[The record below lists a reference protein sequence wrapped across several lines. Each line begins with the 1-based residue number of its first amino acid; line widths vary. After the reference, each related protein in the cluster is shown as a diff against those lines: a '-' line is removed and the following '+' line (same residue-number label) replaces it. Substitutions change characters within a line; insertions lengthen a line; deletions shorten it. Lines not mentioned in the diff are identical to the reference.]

1 MPHDVDLIIL
11 LAVGFGLALIFGYLA
26 VRLRLPPLIGYLIA
40 GIIIS
45 PNTPGIVADIHLAN
59 QLAELGVMFLMFG
72 VGMHFSLNDLLQVR
86 RIALPGAI
94 LQIAVAT
101 LLGIGVSMIWGWSF
115 GSALVFGLSLSCAST
130 VVLLKALGDRGL
142 LNSVNGK
149 IAVGWLL
156 VEDLVMVL
164 VLVLLPATAA
174 LLGGEAL
181 AGGADDN
188 IWLTLGIT
196 LLKVVGFIAF
206 MLIIGKRLV
215 PMIMQFVARLGSR
228 ELFTL
233 TVVAAAVSIAFG
245 AYKIFGV
252 SMALGAFFAGMVVK
266 ESDFSHRAEEETLPL
281 REIFAIL
288 FFVAVGMLFD
298 PRILVEQPVHV
309 LAVVAIIM
317 VGKTIAAMAL
327 VLFFRYPINT
337 ALTVGASL
345 AQIGEFSFIL
355 ATLGVSLKLLSLEG
369 QNLILAG
376 ALISITLNS
385 FVFSAIEPVQ
395 RWIRER
401 SHLARLLERSG
412 DPLAMLPDEVSQDY
426 LRDQVVI
433 VGHGE
438 VGRRITKQLMAED
451 IKVVIAEENREIV
464 ENLREKGIAA
474 VSGMATDPG
483 VLIQAHIQHAR
494 LLVLSPMDI
503 LDIHKIVDIAK
514 TLNPE
519 IQVLVCAESKEEAEV
534 IRRDQIGE
542 VYFAKEEMAKNMS
555 NHILNQIQIAHHQAP
570 TKEQT
575 LDTKK
580 RTVQCVF
587 SYST

>member
-11 LAVGFGLALIFGYLA
+11 LAVGFGLALVFGYLA
-26 VRLRLPPLIGYLIA
+26 ARARLPPLIGYLIA

-45 PNTPGIVADIHLAN
+45 PNTPGVVGDIQLAN

-72 VGMHFSLNDLLQVR
+72 VGMHFSLSDLMQVR

-101 LLGIGVSMIWGWSF
+101 LLGIGVSMMWGWSF

-164 VLVLLPATAA
+164 ALVLLPATAV
-174 LLGGEAL
+174 LLGGTPIPGSDPDA
-181 AGGADDN
+181 N
-188 IWLTLGIT
+188 IWMTLALT
-196 LLKVVGFIAF
+196 LLKVAGFIAF

-215 PMIMQFVARLGSR
+215 PFIMQIVARLGSR

-245 AYKIFGV
+245 AYKVFGV

-281 REIFAIL
+281 REIFSIL
-288 FFVAVGMLFD
+288 FFVSVGMLFD
-298 PRILVEQPVHV
+298 PRILFDQPMHV
-309 LAVVAIIM
+309 LAVVGIIM
-317 VGKTIAAMAL
+317 IGKTIAAMAL

-355 ATLGVSLKLLSLEG
+355 ATLGVSLQLLSLEG

-385 FVFSAIEPVQ
+385 FIFSAIEPVQ
-395 RWIRER
+395 NWIRER
-401 SHLARLLERSG
+401 SRLARLLERSG
-412 DPLAMLPDEVSQDY
+412 DPLAMLPDDVSQDY

-438 VGRRITKQLMAED
+438 VGRRITRTLMAQD
-451 IKVVIAEENREIV
+451 IKVVIAEENRDIV
-464 ENLREKGIAA
+464 ESLRAKGIAA
-474 VSGMATDPG
+474 VSGHAREPS

-514 TLNPE
+514 TLNPQ

-534 IRRDQIGE
+534 IRRDGIGE
-542 VYFAKEEMAKNMS
+542 VYFAKEEMAKNMT
-555 NHILNQIQIAHHQAP
+555 NHILNQIQIAHHQEP
-570 TKEQT
+570 TH
-575 LDTKK
+575 
-580 RTVQCVF
+580 
-587 SYST
+587 

>member
-1 MPHDVDLIIL
+1 MPHDVELIIL

-26 VRLRLPPLIGYLIA
+26 ARLRLPPLIGYLIA
-40 GIIIS
+40 GILIS
-45 PNTPGIVADIHLAN
+45 PNTPGVVGDIHLAN

-72 VGMHFSLNDLLQVR
+72 VGMHFSLGDLMQVR

-101 LLGIGVSMIWGWSF
+101 LLGMGVSMMWGWSF

-164 VLVLLPATAA
+164 VLVLLPATAV
-174 LLGGEAL
+174 LLGGTPLSDSTGNE
-181 AGGADDN
+181 N

-196 LLKVVGFIAF
+196 LLKVSGFIAF

-215 PMIMQFVARLGSR
+215 PKIMQIVARLGSR

-233 TVVAAAVSIAFG
+233 TVVAAAISIAFG
-245 AYKIFGV
+245 AYKVFGV

-281 REIFAIL
+281 REIFSIL

-298 PRILVEQPVHV
+298 PRILIEQPLHV
-309 LAVVAIIM
+309 LIVVAIIM
-317 VGKTIAAMAL
+317 IGKTLAAMAL
-327 VLFFRYPINT
+327 VLFFRYPLNT

-355 ATLGVSLKLLSLEG
+355 ATLGVSLNLLSLEG

-376 ALISITLNS
+376 ALISITLNT
-385 FVFSAIEPVQ
+385 FIFSAVEPIQ
-395 RWIRER
+395 QWIRDR
-401 SHLARLLERSG
+401 SYLARLLERNG

-426 LRDQVVI
+426 LRDQVVL

-438 VGRRITKQLMAED
+438 VGRRITNTLMAD
-451 IKVVIAEENREIV
+451 GIKVVIAEENREIV

-474 VSGMATDPG
+474 VSGKATEPS

-494 LLVLSPMDI
+494 LLVLSPMDV
-503 LDIHKIVDIAK
+503 LNIHKIVDIAK

-519 IQVLVCAESKEEAEV
+519 IQVLVCAESKEEAEI
-534 IRRDQIGE
+534 IRNEGFGE
-542 VYFAKEEMAKNMS
+542 VYYAKEEMAKNMS
-555 NHILNQIQIAHHQAP
+555 NHILNQIQIAHHQTP
-570 TKEQT
+570 TH
-575 LDTKK
+575 
-580 RTVQCVF
+580 
-587 SYST
+587 

>member
-1 MPHDVDLIIL
+1 MPHDVDLIVL
-11 LAVGFGLALIFGYLA
+11 LAVGFGVALFFGYLA
-26 VRLRLPPLIGYLIA
+26 ARLRLPPLIGYLIA

-45 PNTPGIVADIHLAN
+45 PNTPGIEADMHLAN

-72 VGMHFSLNDLLQVR
+72 VGMHFSLNDLLLVR
-86 RIALPGAI
+86 RIAVPGAI

-101 LLGIGVSMIWGWSF
+101 LLGVGVSMLWGWSF

-142 LNSVNGK
+142 LDSVNGK

-164 VLVLLPATAA
+164 VLVLLPATAV
-174 LLGGEAL
+174 LLGGKAPE
-181 AGGADDN
+181 GADGN
-188 IWLTLGIT
+188 IWLTLGLT

-206 MLIIGKRLV
+206 MLIVGKRVV
-215 PMIMQFVARLGSR
+215 PIIMQFVARLGSR

-233 TVVAAAVSIAFG
+233 TVVAAAVSIAYG
-245 AYKIFGV
+245 SYAIFGV

-281 REIFAIL
+281 REIFSIL
-288 FFVAVGMLFD
+288 FFVSVGMLFD
-298 PRILVEQPVHV
+298 PHILVERPLHI
-309 LAVVAIIM
+309 LAVIAIIM
-317 VGKTIAAMAL
+317 VGKTLAAMAL
-327 VLFFRYPINT
+327 VLFFRYPLNT

-355 ATLGVSLKLLSLEG
+355 ATLGVSLGLLSLEA

-376 ALISITLNS
+376 ALFSITLNS
-385 FVFSAIEPVQ
+385 FIFSAIEPVQ

-412 DPLAMLPDEVSQDY
+412 DPLAMLPDEVDQAY

-433 VGHGE
+433 VGYGG
-438 VGRRITKQLMAED
+438 VGRRITENLINEN

-464 ENLREKGIAA
+464 EKLRNSNIAA
-474 VSGMATDPG
+474 VSGVATEPS
-483 VLIQAHIQHAR
+483 VLIQAHIMHAR
-494 LLVLSPMDI
+494 LLVISPMDI
-503 LDIHKIVDIAK
+503 LDIHRIVAIAK
-514 TLNPE
+514 QLNPQ
-519 IQVLVCAESKEEAEV
+519 IQVLICAESKEEAAI
-534 IRRDQIGE
+534 IRDENIGE
-542 VYFAKEEMAKNMS
+542 VFYAKEEMAKNMS
-555 NHILNQIQIAHHQAP
+555 HHIVNQIELAHQ
-570 TKEQT
+570 
-575 LDTKK
+575 
-580 RTVQCVF
+580 
-587 SYST
+587 STIH

>member
-11 LAVGFGLALIFGYLA
+11 LAVGFGMALIFGYIA
-26 VRLRLPPLIGYLIA
+26 ARLRLPPLIGYLIA

-45 PNTPGIVADIHLAN
+45 PNTPGIVGDIHLAN

-101 LLGIGVSMIWGWSF
+101 LLGIGVSMYWGWSF
-115 GSALVFGLSLSCAST
+115 GSALIFGLSLSCAST

-142 LNSVNGK
+142 LDSVNGK

-164 VLVLLPATAA
+164 ALVLLPATAVLMGGHA
-174 LLGGEAL
+174 LPGT
-181 AGGADDN
+181 DTSQS
-188 IWLTLGIT
+188 IWLTIGIT
-196 LLKVVGFIAF
+196 LLKVTGFIAF

-233 TVVAAAVSIAFG
+233 TVVAAAVSIAYG
-245 AYKIFGV
+245 SYAVFGV

-281 REIFAIL
+281 REIFSIL
-288 FFVAVGMLFD
+288 FFVSVGMLFD
-298 PRILVEQPVHV
+298 PSILIEEPLRIL
-309 LAVVAIIM
+309 AVIAIIM
-317 VGKTIAAMAL
+317 VGKTLAAIAL

-355 ATLGVSLKLLSLEG
+355 ATLGLSLG
-369 QNLILAG
+369 LLTPDAQNLILAG
-376 ALISITLNS
+376 ALFSITLNS

-401 SHLARLLERSG
+401 SHLARLLERSA
-412 DPLAMLPDEVSQDY
+412 DPLAMLPDEVDQAY

-433 VGHGE
+433 IGYGGVGSLISE
-438 VGRRITKQLMAED
+438 NLIQQN

-464 ENLREKGIAA
+464 EKLRSQGIAA
-474 VSGMATDPG
+474 VSGEATEPN

-494 LLVLSPMDI
+494 LLVISPMDI
-503 LDIHKIVDIAK
+503 LDIHRIVDISK
-514 TLNPE
+514 QLNPE
-519 IQVLVCAESKEEAEV
+519 IQVLICAESKEEAAV
-534 IRRDQIGE
+534 IRQENLGE
-542 VYFAKEEMAKNMS
+542 VFYAKEEMAKNMS
-555 NHILNQIQIAHHQAP
+555 HHILNQIELAHQYPAH
-570 TKEQT
+570 
-575 LDTKK
+575 
-580 RTVQCVF
+580 
-587 SYST
+587 

>member
-1 MPHDVDLIIL
+1 MPHDVELIIL
-11 LAVGFGLALIFGYLA
+11 LAVGFGFALIFGYIA
-26 VRLRLPPLIGYLIA
+26 ARLRLPPLIGYLIA

-45 PNTPGIVADIHLAN
+45 PNTPGVVGDIHLAN

-72 VGMHFSLNDLLQVR
+72 VGMHFSLSDLMQVR
-86 RIALPGAI
+86 RIALPGAV

-101 LLGIGVSMIWGWSF
+101 LLGMGVSMLWGWSM

-164 VLVLLPATAA
+164 VLVLLPATAV
-174 LLGGEAL
+174 LLGGQPLTESS
-181 AGGADDN
+181 ADEN

-196 LLKVVGFIAF
+196 LLKVSGFIAF

-215 PMIMQFVARLGSR
+215 PMIMQVVARLGSR

-281 REIFAIL
+281 REIFSIL
-288 FFVAVGMLFD
+288 FFVSVGMLFD
-298 PRILVEQPVHV
+298 PRILIEQPLHV
-309 LAVVAIIM
+309 LIVVAIIM
-317 VGKTIAAMAL
+317 IGKTIAAMAL

-355 ATLGVSLKLLSLEG
+355 ATLGVSLNLLSMEG

-385 FVFSAIEPVQ
+385 FVFSAIEPTQ
-395 RWIRER
+395 KLIRER
-401 SHLARLLERSG
+401 SNLARLLERSG

-426 LRDQVVI
+426 LRDQVVLI
-433 VGHGE
+433 GHGE
-438 VGRRITKQLMAED
+438 VGRRITRELMNEN

-474 VSGMATDPG
+474 VSGVATEPG

-494 LLVLSPMDI
+494 LLVISPMDI

-514 TLNPE
+514 TLNPS

-534 IRRDQIGE
+534 IRREEIGE
-542 VYFAKEEMAKNMS
+542 VYYAKEEMAKNMS
-555 NHILNQIQIAHHQAP
+555 NYILNQIQIAHHQSP
-570 TKEQT
+570 TH
-575 LDTKK
+575 
-580 RTVQCVF
+580 
-587 SYST
+587 

>member
-1 MPHDVDLIIL
+1 MPHDVELIIL
-11 LAVGFGLALIFGYLA
+11 LAVGFSLALVFGYIA
-26 VRLRLPPLIGYLIA
+26 ARLRLPPLMGYLIA
-40 GIIIS
+40 GVIIS

-72 VGMHFSLNDLLQVR
+72 VGMHFSLNDLMQVR
-86 RIALPGAI
+86 RIALPGAV

-101 LLGIGVSMIWGWSF
+101 LLGVGVSMMWGWSF
-115 GSALVFGLSLSCAST
+115 GSALIFGLSLSCAST
-130 VVLLKALGDRGL
+130 VVLLKALGDRSL
-142 LNSVNGK
+142 LDSVNGK

-164 VLVLLPATAA
+164 ALVLLPATAV
-174 LLGGEAL
+174 LLGGQAIDNASDE
-181 AGGADDN
+181 N
-188 IWLTLGIT
+188 IWLTLGLT
-196 LLKVVGFIAF
+196 LLKVSGFIAF
-206 MLIIGKRLV
+206 MLIVGKRLV
-215 PMIMQFVARLGSR
+215 PFIMQIVARLGSR

-281 REIFAIL
+281 REIFSIL

-298 PRILVEQPVHV
+298 PRILIEEPLHV
-309 LAVVAIIM
+309 LAVVGIIM

-327 VLFFRYPINT
+327 VLFFRYPLNT

-355 ATLGVSLKLLSLEG
+355 ATLGVSLQLLSLEG

-395 RWIRER
+395 NWIRER
-401 SHLARLLERSG
+401 SYLARLLERSN

-438 VGRRITKQLMAED
+438 VGRRITQNLMAEN

-464 ENLREKGIAA
+464 EDLREKGIAA
-474 VSGMATDPG
+474 VSGIATEAG

-519 IQVLVCAESKEEAEV
+519 IQVLVCAESKAEAEV
-534 IRRDQIGE
+534 IRKDNIGE

-555 NHILNQIQIAHHQAP
+555 NYILNQIEIAHHQPP
-570 TKEQT
+570 TH
-575 LDTKK
+575 
-580 RTVQCVF
+580 
-587 SYST
+587 

>member
-1 MPHDVDLIIL
+1 MPHDVELIIL
-11 LAVGFGLALIFGYLA
+11 LAVGFSLALVFGYIA
-26 VRLRLPPLIGYLIA
+26 ARLHLPPLMGYLIA
-40 GIIIS
+40 GVIIS

-72 VGMHFSLNDLLQVR
+72 VGMHFSLNDLMQVR
-86 RIALPGAI
+86 RIALPGAV

-101 LLGIGVSMIWGWSF
+101 LLGVGVSMMWGWSF
-115 GSALVFGLSLSCAST
+115 GSALIFGLSLSCAST

-142 LNSVNGK
+142 LDSVNGK

-164 VLVLLPATAA
+164 ALVLLPATAV
-174 LLGGEAL
+174 LLGGQAL
-181 AGGADDN
+181 ESTNNEN
-188 IWLTLGIT
+188 IWLTLGLT
-196 LLKVVGFIAF
+196 LLKVSGFIAF
-206 MLIIGKRLV
+206 MLIVGKRLV
-215 PMIMQFVARLGSR
+215 PFIMQIVARLGSR

-281 REIFAIL
+281 REIFSIL

-298 PRILVEQPVHV
+298 PRILIEEPLHV
-309 LAVVAIIM
+309 LAVVGIIM

-327 VLFFRYPINT
+327 VLFFRYPLNT

-355 ATLGVSLKLLSLEG
+355 ATLGVSLQLLSLDG

-395 RWIRER
+395 NWIRER
-401 SHLARLLERSG
+401 SYLARLLERSS

-438 VGRRITKQLMAED
+438 VGRRITQNLMAEN

-464 ENLREKGIAA
+464 EDLREKGIAA
-474 VSGMATDPG
+474 VSGIATEAG

-519 IQVLVCAESKEEAEV
+519 IQVLVCAESKAEAEA
-534 IRRDQIGE
+534 IRKDNIGE

-555 NHILNQIQIAHHQAP
+555 NYILNQIEIAHHQPP
-570 TKEQT
+570 TH
-575 LDTKK
+575 
-580 RTVQCVF
+580 
-587 SYST
+587 

>member
-164 VLVLLPATAA
+164 VLVLLPATAV

-181 AGGADDN
+181 TGSANDN

-196 LLKVVGFIAF
+196 LLKVIGFIAF

-570 TKEQT
+570 TH
-575 LDTKK
+575 
-580 RTVQCVF
+580 
-587 SYST
+587 

>member
-11 LAVGFGLALIFGYLA
+11 LAVGFGVALIFGYIA
-26 VRLRLPPLIGYLIA
+26 ARLRLPPLIGYLIA

-45 PNTPGIVADIHLAN
+45 PNTPGIEADIHLAN

-72 VGMHFSLNDLLQVR
+72 VGMHFSLKDLLLVR

-101 LLGIGVSMIWGWSF
+101 LLGIGVSMLWGWSF

-142 LNSVNGK
+142 LDSVNGK

-164 VLVLLPATAA
+164 VLVLLPATAV
-174 LLGGEAL
+174 LLGGKAP
-181 AGGADDN
+181 ADADGN

-196 LLKVVGFIAF
+196 LLKVIGFIAF
-206 MLIIGKRLV
+206 MLIVGKRVV
-215 PMIMQFVARLGSR
+215 PIIMQFVARLGSR

-233 TVVAAAVSIAFG
+233 TVVAAAVSIAYG
-245 AYKIFGV
+245 SYAIFGV

-281 REIFAIL
+281 REIFSIL
-288 FFVAVGMLFD
+288 FFVSVGMLFD
-298 PRILVEQPVHV
+298 PHILVESPLHI
-309 LAVVAIIM
+309 LAVIAIIM
-317 VGKTIAAMAL
+317 VGKTLAAMAL

-355 ATLGVSLKLLSLEG
+355 ATLGVSLGLLSLEA

-376 ALISITLNS
+376 ALFSITLNS
-385 FVFSAIEPVQ
+385 FIFSAIEPVQ

-412 DPLAMLPDEVSQDY
+412 DPLAMLPDEVDQAY

-433 VGHGE
+433 VGYGG
-438 VGRRITKQLMAED
+438 VGRRITENLINEN

-464 ENLREKGIAA
+464 EKLRNANIAA
-474 VSGMATDPG
+474 VSGVATEPS
-483 VLIQAHIQHAR
+483 VLIQAHIMHAR
-494 LLVLSPMDI
+494 LLVISPMDI
-503 LDIHKIVDIAK
+503 LDIHRIVTIAK
-514 TLNPE
+514 QLNPQ
-519 IQVLVCAESKEEAEV
+519 IQVLICAESKEEAAV
-534 IRRDQIGE
+534 IRDENIGE
-542 VYFAKEEMAKNMS
+542 VFYAKEEMAKNMS
-555 NHILNQIQIAHHQAP
+555 HHILNQIELAHQ
-570 TKEQT
+570 
-575 LDTKK
+575 
-580 RTVQCVF
+580 
-587 SYST
+587 STIH

>member
-1 MPHDVDLIIL
+1 M
-11 LAVGFGLALIFGYLA
+11 
-26 VRLRLPPLIGYLIA
+26 
-40 GIIIS
+40 IS
-45 PNTPGIVADIHLAN
+45 PNTPGIVGDMHLAN

-72 VGMHFSLNDLLQVR
+72 VGMHFSLTDLIQVR
-86 RIALPGAI
+86 RIALPGAV

-101 LLGIGVSMIWGWSF
+101 LLGIGVSMIWGWNF

-130 VVLLKALGDRGL
+130 VVLLKALGDQGL
-142 LNSVNGK
+142 INSVNGK

-164 VLVLLPATAA
+164 VLVLLPATAV
-174 LLGGEAL
+174 LLGGTAISGSDPN
-181 AGGADDN
+181 AN
-188 IWLTLGIT
+188 IWLTLAIT
-196 LLKVVGFIAF
+196 LLKVAGFIAF
-206 MLIIGKRLV
+206 MLIVGKRLV
-215 PMIMQFVARLGSR
+215 PWIMQIVARLGSR

-245 AYKIFGV
+245 AYKVFGV

-281 REIFAIL
+281 REIFSIL
-288 FFVAVGMLFD
+288 FFVSVGMLFD
-298 PRILVEQPVHV
+298 PIILIQQPWHV

-355 ATLGVSLKLLSLEG
+355 ATLGVSLHLLSLEG

-395 RWIRER
+395 NWIRER

-412 DPLAMLPDEVSQDY
+412 DPLSMLPDEVSQEY

-433 VGHGE
+433 VGHGD
-438 VGRRITKQLMAED
+438 VGRRITKALMQQE

-464 ENLREKGIAA
+464 ESLRAKGIAA
-474 VSGMATDPG
+474 VSGHATEAG

-514 TLNPE
+514 TLNPQ

-534 IRRDQIGE
+534 IRRENIGQ
-542 VYFAKEEMAKNMS
+542 VYFAKEEMAINMT

-570 TKEQT
+570 TH
-575 LDTKK
+575 
-580 RTVQCVF
+580 
-587 SYST
+587 

>member
-11 LAVGFGLALIFGYLA
+11 LAVGFGVALIFGYIA
-26 VRLRLPPLIGYLIA
+26 ARLRLPPLIGYLIA

-45 PNTPGIVADIHLAN
+45 PNTPGIEADIHLAN

-72 VGMHFSLNDLLQVR
+72 VGMHFSLKDLLLVR

-101 LLGIGVSMIWGWSF
+101 LLGIGVSMLWEWSF

-142 LNSVNGK
+142 LDSVNGK

-164 VLVLLPATAA
+164 VLVLLPATAV
-174 LLGGEAL
+174 LLGGKAP
-181 AGGADDN
+181 AGADGN

-196 LLKVVGFIAF
+196 LLKVIGFIAF
-206 MLIIGKRLV
+206 MLIVGKRVV
-215 PMIMQFVARLGSR
+215 PIIMQFVARLGSR

-233 TVVAAAVSIAFG
+233 TVVAAAVSIAYG
-245 AYKIFGV
+245 SYAIFGV

-281 REIFAIL
+281 REIFSIL
-288 FFVAVGMLFD
+288 FFVSVGMLFD
-298 PRILVEQPVHV
+298 PHILVESPLHI
-309 LAVVAIIM
+309 LAVIAIIM
-317 VGKTIAAMAL
+317 VGKTLAAMAL

-355 ATLGVSLKLLSLEG
+355 ATLGVSLGLLSLEA

-376 ALISITLNS
+376 ALFSITLNS
-385 FVFSAIEPVQ
+385 FIFSAIEPVQ

-412 DPLAMLPDEVSQDY
+412 DPLAMLPDEVDQAY

-433 VGHGE
+433 VGYGG
-438 VGRRITKQLMAED
+438 VGRRITENLINEN

-464 ENLREKGIAA
+464 EKLRNANIAA
-474 VSGMATDPG
+474 VSGVATEPS
-483 VLIQAHIQHAR
+483 VLIQAHIMHAR
-494 LLVLSPMDI
+494 LLVISPMDI
-503 LDIHKIVDIAK
+503 LDIHRIVAIAK
-514 TLNPE
+514 QLNPQ
-519 IQVLVCAESKEEAEV
+519 IQVLICAESKEEAAV
-534 IRRDQIGE
+534 IRDENIGE
-542 VYFAKEEMAKNMS
+542 VFYAKEEMAKNMS
-555 NHILNQIQIAHHQAP
+555 HHILNQIELAHQS
-570 TKEQT
+570 
-575 LDTKK
+575 
-580 RTVQCVF
+580 TVH
-587 SYST
+587 

>member
-1 MPHDVDLIIL
+1 MPHDVELIIL
-11 LAVGFGLALIFGYLA
+11 LAVGFGLALLFGYIA
-26 VRLRLPPLIGYLIA
+26 ARLRLPPLIGYLVA
-40 GIIIS
+40 GILIS
-45 PNTPGIVADIHLAN
+45 PNTPGVVGDIHLAN

-72 VGMHFSLNDLLQVR
+72 VGMHFSLNDLMQVK

-94 LQIAVAT
+94 LQITVAT
-101 LLGIGVSMIWGWSF
+101 LLGIGVSMMWGWSF

-142 LNSVNGK
+142 LDSVNGK

-164 VLVLLPATAA
+164 VLVLLPATAV
-174 LLGGEAL
+174 LLGGQAL
-181 AGGADDN
+181 AGSAADEN
-188 IWLTLGIT
+188 IWLTLGTT
-196 LLKVVGFIAF
+196 LLKVTGFIAF
-206 MLIIGKRLV
+206 MLIVGKRLV
-215 PMIMQFVARLGSR
+215 PWIMQVVARLGSR

-245 AYKIFGV
+245 AYKVFGV

-281 REIFAIL
+281 REIFSIL
-288 FFVAVGMLFD
+288 FFVSVGMLFD
-298 PRILVEQPVHV
+298 PRILLEEPLHV
-309 LAVVAIIM
+309 LAVVGIIM
-317 VGKTIAAMAL
+317 IGKTIAAMAL

-355 ATLGVSLKLLSLEG
+355 ATLGVSLQLLSLEG

-376 ALISITLNS
+376 ALISITLNT
-385 FVFSAIEPVQ
+385 FLFSAIEPVQ

-433 VGHGE
+433 IGHGE
-438 VGRRITKQLMAED
+438 VGRRITKNLMAEN

-474 VSGMATDPG
+474 VSGVATEPG

-494 LLVLSPMDI
+494 LLVISPMDI
-503 LDIHKIVDIAK
+503 IDIHKIVDIAT
-514 TLNPE
+514 TLNPQ
-519 IQVLVCAESKEEAEV
+519 IQVLICAESKEEAEV
-534 IRRDQIGE
+534 IRRDNIGE

-555 NHILNQIQIAHHQAP
+555 NHILNQIEIAHHQP
-570 TKEQT
+570 P
-575 LDTKK
+575 
-580 RTVQCVF
+580 
-587 SYST
+587 SH

>member
-11 LAVGFGLALIFGYLA
+11 LAVGFGLALAFGYIA
-26 VRLRLPPLIGYLIA
+26 ARLRLPPLIGYLIA
-40 GIIIS
+40 GILIS
-45 PNTPGIVADIHLAN
+45 PNTPGVVGDIQLAN

-72 VGMHFSLNDLLQVR
+72 VGMHFSLNDLMQVR

-101 LLGIGVSMIWGWSF
+101 LLGVGVSMLWGWSF
-115 GSALVFGLSLSCAST
+115 GSALIFGLSLSCAST

-142 LNSVNGK
+142 LESINGK

-164 VLVLLPATAA
+164 ALVLLPATAV
-174 LLGGEAL
+174 LLGGQAL
-181 AGGADDN
+181 EGSSDGN

-196 LLKVVGFIAF
+196 LLKVAGFIAF
-206 MLIIGKRLV
+206 MLIVGKRLI
-215 PMIMQFVARLGSR
+215 PMIMQVVARLGSR

-245 AYKIFGV
+245 AYKVFGV

-281 REIFAIL
+281 REIFSIL
-288 FFVAVGMLFD
+288 FFVSVGMLFD
-298 PRILVEQPVHV
+298 PRIMIEQPLHV

-317 VGKTIAAMAL
+317 IGKTIAAMAL

-355 ATLGVSLKLLSLEG
+355 AALGVSLNLLSLEG

-385 FVFSAIEPVQ
+385 FIFAAIEPVQ
-395 RWIRER
+395 KWIRER
-401 SHLARLLERSG
+401 SNLARLLERSG

-438 VGRRITKQLMAED
+438 VGRRITTSLMEQN

-464 ENLREKGIAA
+464 EKLRAKGIAA
-474 VSGMATDPG
+474 VSGVATEPG

-494 LLVLSPMDI
+494 LLVISPMDI

-534 IRRDQIGE
+534 IRRDNVGA
-542 VYFAKEEMAKNMS
+542 VYYAKEEMAKNMS
-555 NHILNQIQIAHHQAP
+555 RHILHQIQIAHQNPSHH
-570 TKEQT
+570 
-575 LDTKK
+575 
-580 RTVQCVF
+580 
-587 SYST
+587 

>member
-11 LAVGFGLALIFGYLA
+11 LAVGFGLALVFGYIA
-26 VRLRLPPLIGYLIA
+26 ARLRLPPLVGYLIA
-40 GIIIS
+40 GIVIS
-45 PNTPGIVADIHLAN
+45 PKTPGIVADLTLAN

-72 VGMHFSLNDLLQVR
+72 VGMHFSLKDLMQVR
-86 RIALPGAI
+86 RIAIPGAI
-94 LQIAVAT
+94 LQITVAT
-101 LLGIGVSMIWGWSF
+101 LLGLVISMTWGWSF

-142 LNSVNGK
+142 LDSVNGK

-164 VLVLLPATAA
+164 ALVLLPAMAV
-174 LLGGEAL
+174 LLGGNAL
-181 AGGADDN
+181 EGADPDQN
-188 IWLTLGIT
+188 IWMTLGLT

-215 PMIMQFVARLGSR
+215 PKIMQLVVRLGSR

-233 TVVAAAVSIAFG
+233 TVVAAAISIAYG
-245 AYKIFGV
+245 SYAIFGV

-281 REIFAIL
+281 REVFSIL
-288 FFVAVGMLFD
+288 FFVSVGMLFD
-298 PRILVEQPVHV
+298 PKIIIEQPLHI
-309 LAVVAIIM
+309 LAVIGIIM
-317 VGKTIAAMAL
+317 VGKTLAAMAL
-327 VLFFRYPINT
+327 VLFFRYPLNT

-355 ATLGVSLKLLSLEG
+355 ATLGLSIGLLTLEA

-376 ALISITLNS
+376 ALFSISLNS
-385 FVFSAIEPVQ
+385 LLFSAVEPVQ
-395 RWIRER
+395 KWIRER

-438 VGRRITKQLMAED
+438 VGRRITKTLMQD
-451 IKVVIAEENREIV
+451 GIKVVIAEENREIV
-464 ENLREKGIAA
+464 EKLRDKGIAA
-474 VSGMATDPG
+474 VSGSATEPG

-494 LLVLSPMDI
+494 LLVISPMDI
-503 LDIHKIVDIAK
+503 LDIHKIVDTAK
-514 TLNPE
+514 ILNPQ
-519 IQVLVCAESKEEAEV
+519 IQVLVCAENKAEADL
-534 IRRDQIGE
+534 IRADQLGE
-542 VYFAKEEMAKNMS
+542 VYLAKEEMAKNMS
-555 NHILNQIQIAHHQAP
+555 NHILNQIEIAHHQSP
-570 TKEQT
+570 
-575 LDTKK
+575 
-580 RTVQCVF
+580 
-587 SYST
+587 SH

>member
-1 MPHDVDLIIL
+1 MPHDVELIIL
-11 LAVGFGLALIFGYLA
+11 LAAGFGLALFFGYIA
-26 VRLRLPPLIGYLIA
+26 ARLKLPPLIGYLIA
-40 GIIIS
+40 GVIIS
-45 PNTPGIVADIHLAN
+45 PHTPGVVGDTHLAN

-72 VGMHFSLNDLLQVR
+72 VGMHFSLSDLMQVR

-101 LLGIGVSMIWGWSF
+101 LLGIGVSMLWGWNF
-115 GSALVFGLSLSCAST
+115 GSALIFGLSLSCAST

-164 VLVLLPATAA
+164 ALVLLPATAV
-174 LLGGEAL
+174 LLGGQVLEGSSADENVWMTL
-181 AGGADDN
+181 A
-188 IWLTLGIT
+188 IT
-196 LLKVVGFIAF
+196 LLKVAGFIAF
-206 MLIIGKRLV
+206 MLIFGKRIV
-215 PMIMQFVARLGSR
+215 PFILKIVVRLGSR

-233 TVVAAAVSIAFG
+233 AVVAAAVSIAFG
-245 AYKIFGV
+245 AYKVFGV

-281 REIFAIL
+281 REIFSIL

-298 PRILVEQPVHV
+298 PRIIFEQPLHV
-309 LAVVAIIM
+309 LVVVAIIM
-317 VGKTIAAMAL
+317 IGKTIAAMAL
-327 VLFFRYPINT
+327 VLFFRYPLNT

-355 ATLGVSLKLLSLEG
+355 AALGVSLGLLSIDG

-385 FVFSAIEPVQ
+385 FVFSAIEPIQ
-395 RWIRER
+395 KWIRED
-401 SHLARLLERSG
+401 SALARLLERNG

-426 LRDQVVI
+426 LRDQVVMI
-433 VGHGE
+433 GYGE
-438 VGRRITKQLMAED
+438 VGRRITHTLMQD
-451 IKVVIAEENREIV
+451 GIKVVIAEENREIV
-464 ENLREKGIAA
+464 ERLREKNIAA
-474 VSGMATDPG
+474 VSGIATEAG

-514 TLNPE
+514 TLNPA

-534 IRRDQIGE
+534 IGRENVGT
-542 VYFAKEEMAKNMS
+542 VYYAKEEMAKNMS
-555 NHILNQIQIAHHQAP
+555 NHILNQIQIAHHQSP
-570 TKEQT
+570 TH
-575 LDTKK
+575 
-580 RTVQCVF
+580 
-587 SYST
+587 

>member
-1 MPHDVDLIIL
+1 M
-11 LAVGFGLALIFGYLA
+11 ALVFGYIA
-26 VRLRLPPLIGYLIA
+26 ARLRLPPLMGYLIA
-40 GIIIS
+40 GVIIS

-72 VGMHFSLNDLLQVR
+72 VGMHFSLNDLMQVR

-101 LLGIGVSMIWGWSF
+101 LLGVSVSMMWGWSF
-115 GSALVFGLSLSCAST
+115 GPALIFGLSLSCAST

-142 LNSVNGK
+142 LDSVNGK

-164 VLVLLPATAA
+164 ALVLLPATAV
-174 LLGGEAL
+174 LLGGQAIE
-181 AGGADDN
+181 GANDEN
-188 IWLTLGIT
+188 IWLTLGLT
-196 LLKVVGFIAF
+196 LLKVSGFIAF
-206 MLIIGKRLV
+206 MLIVGKRLV
-215 PMIMQFVARLGSR
+215 PFIMQIVARLGSR

-245 AYKIFGV
+245 AYKVFGV

-281 REIFAIL
+281 REIFSIL

-298 PRILVEQPVHV
+298 PRILIEEPIHV

-327 VLFFRYPINT
+327 VLFFRYPLNT

-355 ATLGVSLKLLSLEG
+355 ATLGVSLQLLSLEG

-395 RWIRER
+395 NWIRER
-401 SHLARLLERSG
+401 SYLARLLERSS

-438 VGRRITKQLMAED
+438 VGRRITQNLMAEN

-464 ENLREKGIAA
+464 EDLREKGIAA
-474 VSGMATDPG
+474 VSGIATEVG

-519 IQVLVCAESKEEAEV
+519 IQVLVCAESKAEAEV
-534 IRRDQIGE
+534 IRKDNIGE

-555 NHILNQIQIAHHQAP
+555 NYILNQIEIAHHQPP
-570 TKEQT
+570 TH
-575 LDTKK
+575 
-580 RTVQCVF
+580 
-587 SYST
+587 

>member
-11 LAVGFGLALIFGYLA
+11 LAVGFGMALIFGYIA
-26 VRLRLPPLIGYLIA
+26 ARLRLPPLIGYLVA

-45 PNTPGIVADIHLAN
+45 PNTPGVVGDMQLAN

-72 VGMHFSLNDLLQVR
+72 VGMHFSLKDLIQVR

-101 LLGIGVSMIWGWSF
+101 LLGIGVSMYWGWSL
-115 GSALVFGLSLSCAST
+115 GSAIVFGLSLSCAST

-142 LNSVNGK
+142 LDSVNGK

-164 VLVLLPATAA
+164 ALVLLPATAV
-174 LLGGEAL
+174 LLGGQAL
-181 AGGADDN
+181 PGTDTSQS
-188 IWLTLGIT
+188 IWVTIGIT
-196 LLKVVGFIAF
+196 LLKVTGFIAF

-215 PMIMQFVARLGSR
+215 PMILQLVARLGSR

-233 TVVAAAVSIAFG
+233 TVVAAAVSIAYG
-245 AYKIFGV
+245 SYAVFGV

-281 REIFAIL
+281 REIFSIL
-288 FFVAVGMLFD
+288 FFVSVGMLFD
-298 PRILVEQPVHV
+298 PAISLAEPLRI

-317 VGKTIAAMAL
+317 VGKTLAAIAL

-355 ATLGVSLKLLSLEG
+355 ATLGLSLG
-369 QNLILAG
+369 LLTQDAQNLILAG
-376 ALISITLNS
+376 ALFSITLNS
-385 FVFSAIEPVQ
+385 FVFSAIEPAQ

-412 DPLAMLPDEVSQDY
+412 DPLAMLPDEMDQEY

-433 VGHGE
+433 IGYGG
-438 VGRRITKQLMAED
+438 VGRRISENLIQQN

-464 ENLREKGIAA
+464 EKLRFEGIAA
-474 VSGMATDPG
+474 VSGEATEPY

-494 LLVLSPMDI
+494 LLVISPMDI
-503 LDIHKIVDIAK
+503 SDIHRIIDIAK
-514 TLNPE
+514 QLNPE
-519 IQVLVCAESKEEAEV
+519 IQVLICAESKEEAV
-534 IRRDQIGE
+534 IIRKEKIGE
-542 VYFAKEEMAKNMS
+542 VFYAKEEMAKNMS
-555 NHILNQIQIAHHQAP
+555 HHILNQIELAH
-570 TKEQT
+570 K
-575 LDTKK
+575 
-580 RTVQCVF
+580 
-587 SYST
+587 STAH

>member
-1 MPHDVDLIIL
+1 MPHDVELIIL
-11 LAVGFGLALIFGYLA
+11 LAVGFSLALVFGYIA
-26 VRLRLPPLIGYLIA
+26 ARLRLPPLMGYLIA
-40 GIIIS
+40 GVIIS

-72 VGMHFSLNDLLQVR
+72 VGMHFSLNDLMQVR
-86 RIALPGAI
+86 RIALPGAV

-101 LLGIGVSMIWGWSF
+101 LLGVGVSMMWGWSF
-115 GSALVFGLSLSCAST
+115 GSALIFGLSLSCAST

-142 LNSVNGK
+142 LDSVNGK

-164 VLVLLPATAA
+164 ALVLLPATAV
-174 LLGGEAL
+174 LLGGQAL
-181 AGGADDN
+181 ESTNNEN
-188 IWLTLGIT
+188 IWLTLGLT
-196 LLKVVGFIAF
+196 LLKVSGFIAF
-206 MLIIGKRLV
+206 MLIVGKRLV
-215 PMIMQFVARLGSR
+215 PFIMQIVARLGSR

-281 REIFAIL
+281 REIFSIL

-298 PRILVEQPVHV
+298 PRILIEEPLHV
-309 LAVVAIIM
+309 LAVVGIIM

-327 VLFFRYPINT
+327 VLFFRYPLNT

-355 ATLGVSLKLLSLEG
+355 ATLGVSLQLLSLDG

-395 RWIRER
+395 NWIRER
-401 SHLARLLERSG
+401 SYLARLLERSS

-438 VGRRITKQLMAED
+438 VGRRITQNLMAEN

-464 ENLREKGIAA
+464 EDLREKGIAA
-474 VSGMATDPG
+474 VSGIATEAG

-519 IQVLVCAESKEEAEV
+519 IQVLVCAESKAEAEV
-534 IRRDQIGE
+534 IRKDNIGE

-555 NHILNQIQIAHHQAP
+555 NYILNQIEIAHHQPP
-570 TKEQT
+570 TH
-575 LDTKK
+575 
-580 RTVQCVF
+580 
-587 SYST
+587 

>member
-164 VLVLLPATAA
+164 VLVLLPATAV

-181 AGGADDN
+181 TGSADDN

-503 LDIHKIVDIAK
+503 IDIHKIVDIAK

-570 TKEQT
+570 TH
-575 LDTKK
+575 
-580 RTVQCVF
+580 
-587 SYST
+587 

>member
-1 MPHDVDLIIL
+1 MPHDVDLLVL
-11 LAVGFGLALIFGYLA
+11 LAVGFGLALFFGYIA
-26 VRLRLPPLIGYLIA
+26 ARLRLPPLVGYLVA
-40 GIIIS
+40 GIAIS
-45 PNTPGIVADIHLAN
+45 PNTPGVVGDITLAN

-72 VGMHFSLNDLLQVR
+72 VGMHFSLKDLLEVKK
-86 RIALPGAI
+86 IALPGAI

-101 LLGIGVSMIWGWSF
+101 LLGIGVCHFWGWSF
-115 GSALVFGLSLSCAST
+115 GSSLVFGLSLSCAST

-142 LNSVNGK
+142 LSSVNGK

-164 VLVLLPATAA
+164 VLVLLPATAV
-174 LLGGEAL
+174 LLGGKTTHPVDQSL
-181 AGGADDN
+181 F
-188 IWLTLGIT
+188 LTIAFT
-196 LLKVVGFIAF
+196 LLKVSGFIAF
-206 MLIIGKRLV
+206 MLIVGKRIIPL
-215 PMIMQFVARLGSR
+215 IMQFVARLGSR

-233 TVVAAAVSIAFG
+233 TVVAAAVSIAYG
-245 AYKIFGV
+245 SYAVFGV

-281 REIFAIL
+281 REVFSIL
-288 FFVAVGMLFD
+288 FFVSVGMLFD
-298 PRILVEQPVHV
+298 PRVLLEQPWHI

-317 VGKTIAAMAL
+317 LGKTLAAMAL

-355 ATLGVSLKLLSLEG
+355 ASLGISLGLLTTEA

-376 ALISITLNS
+376 ALFSITLNS
-385 FVFSAIEPVQ
+385 FVFSAIEPAQ
-395 RWIRER
+395 KWIRNR

-412 DPLAMLPDEVSQDY
+412 DPLAMLPDEVDQSY

-438 VGRRITKQLMAED
+438 VGKRITHTLMQQK

-474 VSGMATDPG
+474 VSGIATEPS
-483 VLIQAHIQHAR
+483 VLIQAHIMHAR
-494 LLVLSPMDI
+494 LLVISPMDL
-503 LDIHKIVDIAK
+503 LDIHRIVAIA
-514 TLNPE
+514 TQLNPK
-519 IQVLVCAESKEEAEV
+519 IQVLVCAENKEEAEI
-534 IRRDQIGE
+534 IRGDNIGQ
-542 VYFAKEEMAKNMS
+542 VFYAKEEMANNMS
-555 NHILNQIQIAHHQAP
+555 QHILHQIELAHQH
-570 TKEQT
+570 
-575 LDTKK
+575 
-580 RTVQCVF
+580 
-587 SYST
+587 

>member
-11 LAVGFGLALIFGYLA
+11 LAVGFGVALFFGYIA
-26 VRLRLPPLIGYLIA
+26 ARLRLPPLIGYLIA

-45 PNTPGIVADIHLAN
+45 PNTPGIEADIHLAN

-101 LLGIGVSMIWGWSF
+101 LLGIGVSMLWGWSF

-142 LNSVNGK
+142 LDSVNGK

-164 VLVLLPATAA
+164 VLVLLPATAV
-174 LLGGEAL
+174 LLGGKAP
-181 AGGADDN
+181 AGAEGN

-196 LLKVVGFIAF
+196 LLKVIGFIAF
-206 MLIIGKRLV
+206 MLIVGKRVV
-215 PMIMQFVARLGSR
+215 PIIMQFVARLGSR

-233 TVVAAAVSIAFG
+233 TVVAAAVSIAYG
-245 AYKIFGV
+245 SYAIFGV

-281 REIFAIL
+281 REIFSIL
-288 FFVAVGMLFD
+288 FFVSVGMLFD
-298 PRILVEQPVHV
+298 PHILIERPLHI
-309 LAVVAIIM
+309 LAVMAIIM
-317 VGKTIAAMAL
+317 VGKTLAAMAL

-355 ATLGVSLKLLSLEG
+355 ATLGVSLGLLTLEA

-376 ALISITLNS
+376 ALFSITLNS
-385 FVFSAIEPVQ
+385 FVFSAVEPVQ

-412 DPLAMLPDEVSQDY
+412 DPLAMLPDEVDQAY

-433 VGHGE
+433 VGYGG
-438 VGRRITKQLMAED
+438 VGRRITENLINQN

-464 ENLREKGIAA
+464 EKLRQANIAA
-474 VSGMATDPG
+474 VTGVATEPG
-483 VLIQAHIQHAR
+483 VLIQAHIMHAR
-494 LLVLSPMDI
+494 LLVISPMDI
-503 LDIHKIVDIAK
+503 LDIHRIVDIAK
-514 TLNPE
+514 QLNPQ
-519 IQVLVCAESKEEAEV
+519 IQVLICAESKEEAAV
-534 IRRDQIGE
+534 IRDENIGE
-542 VYFAKEEMAKNMS
+542 VFYAKEEMAKNMS
-555 NHILNQIQIAHHQAP
+555 HHILNQIELAHQ
-570 TKEQT
+570 
-575 LDTKK
+575 
-580 RTVQCVF
+580 
-587 SYST
+587 STHH

>member
-1 MPHDVDLIIL
+1 MPHDVELIIL
-11 LAVGFGLALIFGYLA
+11 LAVGFGFALIFGYVA
-26 VRLRLPPLIGYLIA
+26 ARLRLPPLIGYLIA

-45 PNTPGIVADIHLAN
+45 PNTPGVVGDIHLAN

-72 VGMHFSLNDLLQVR
+72 VGMHFSLNDLMQVR
-86 RIALPGAI
+86 RIALPGAV
-94 LQIAVAT
+94 LQITVAT
-101 LLGIGVSMIWGWSF
+101 LLGMGVSMMWGWSF

-164 VLVLLPATAA
+164 ALVLLPATAV
-174 LLGGEAL
+174 LLGGQPLE
-181 AGGADDN
+181 GAADEN
-188 IWLTLGIT
+188 IWATLGIT
-196 LLKVVGFIAF
+196 LLKVAGFIAF

-215 PMIMQFVARLGSR
+215 PMIMQVVARLGSR

-245 AYKIFGV
+245 AYKFFGV

-288 FFVAVGMLFD
+288 FFVSVGMLFD
-298 PRILVEQPVHV
+298 PRIIIEQPLHV
-309 LAVVAIIM
+309 LAVIAIIM
-317 VGKTIAAMAL
+317 IGKTIAAMAL

-355 ATLGVSLKLLSLEG
+355 AALGVSLKLLSPEG

-385 FVFSAIEPVQ
+385 FVFAAVEPIQ
-395 RWIRER
+395 KWIRER
-401 SHLARLLERSG
+401 SNLARLLERSG

-433 VGHGE
+433 IGHGE
-438 VGRRITKQLMAED
+438 VGRRITRSLMRED

-464 ENLREKGIAA
+464 EDLREKGVAA
-474 VSGMATDPG
+474 VCGVATEPS

-514 TLNPE
+514 ILNPK

-534 IRRDQIGE
+534 IRKDDIGE

-555 NHILNQIQIAHHQAP
+555 NHILNQIQIAHHETP
-570 TKEQT
+570 TH
-575 LDTKK
+575 
-580 RTVQCVF
+580 
-587 SYST
+587 

>member
-1 MPHDVDLIIL
+1 MPHDVELIIL
-11 LAVGFGLALIFGYLA
+11 LAVGFGFALIFGYIA
-26 VRLRLPPLIGYLIA
+26 ARLRLPPLIGYLIA

-45 PNTPGIVADIHLAN
+45 PNTPGVVGDIHLAN

-72 VGMHFSLNDLLQVR
+72 VGMHFSLSDLMQVR
-86 RIALPGAI
+86 RIALPGAV

-101 LLGIGVSMIWGWSF
+101 LLGMGISMLWGWSM

-164 VLVLLPATAA
+164 VLVLLPATAV
-174 LLGGEAL
+174 LLGGQPLTESS
-181 AGGADDN
+181 ADEN

-196 LLKVVGFIAF
+196 LLKVAGFIAF

-215 PMIMQFVARLGSR
+215 PMIMQVVARLGSR

-245 AYKIFGV
+245 AYKVFGV

-281 REIFAIL
+281 REIFSIL
-288 FFVAVGMLFD
+288 FFVSVGMLFD
-298 PRILVEQPVHV
+298 PRILIEQPLHV
-309 LAVVAIIM
+309 LAVVGIIM
-317 VGKTIAAMAL
+317 IGKTIAAMAL

-355 ATLGVSLKLLSLEG
+355 ATLGASLNLLSMEG

-385 FVFSAIEPVQ
+385 FIFSAIEPMQ
-395 RWIRER
+395 RLIRER
-401 SHLARLLERSG
+401 SNLARLLERSS

-426 LRDQVVI
+426 LRDQVVLI
-433 VGHGE
+433 GHGE
-438 VGRRITKQLMAED
+438 VGRRITRELMNEN

-474 VSGMATDPG
+474 VSGVATEPG

-494 LLVLSPMDI
+494 LLVISPMDI

-514 TLNPE
+514 MLNPS

-534 IRRDQIGE
+534 IRRDNIGE
-542 VYFAKEEMAKNMS
+542 VYYAKEEMAKNMS
-555 NHILNQIQIAHHQAP
+555 NHILNQIQIAHHQTP
-570 TKEQT
+570 TH
-575 LDTKK
+575 
-580 RTVQCVF
+580 
-587 SYST
+587 

>member
-11 LAVGFGLALIFGYLA
+11 LAVGFGVALIFGYIA
-26 VRLRLPPLIGYLIA
+26 ARLRLPPLIGYLIA

-45 PNTPGIVADIHLAN
+45 PNTPGIEADIHLAN

-72 VGMHFSLNDLLQVR
+72 VGMHFSLNDLLLVR

-101 LLGIGVSMIWGWSF
+101 LLGVGVSMLWGWSF

-142 LNSVNGK
+142 LDSVNGK

-164 VLVLLPATAA
+164 VLVLLPATAV
-174 LLGGEAL
+174 LLGGKAPE
-181 AGGADDN
+181 GADGN
-188 IWLTLGIT
+188 IWLTLGLT
-196 LLKVVGFIAF
+196 LLKVIGFIAF
-206 MLIIGKRLV
+206 MLIVGKRVV
-215 PMIMQFVARLGSR
+215 PIIMQFVARLGSR

-233 TVVAAAVSIAFG
+233 TVVAAAVSIAYG
-245 AYKIFGV
+245 SYAIFGV

-281 REIFAIL
+281 REIFSIL
-288 FFVAVGMLFD
+288 FFVSVGMLFD
-298 PRILVEQPVHV
+298 PHILVDRPLHI
-309 LAVVAIIM
+309 LAVIAIIM
-317 VGKTIAAMAL
+317 VGKTLAAMAL

-355 ATLGVSLKLLSLEG
+355 ATLGVSLGLLTLEA

-376 ALISITLNS
+376 ALFSITLNS
-385 FVFSAIEPVQ
+385 FIFSAIEPVQ

-412 DPLAMLPDEVSQDY
+412 DPLAMLPDEVDQAY

-433 VGHGE
+433 VGYGG
-438 VGRRITKQLMAED
+438 VGRRITENLINEN

-464 ENLREKGIAA
+464 EKLRHANIAA
-474 VSGMATDPG
+474 VSGVATEPS
-483 VLIQAHIQHAR
+483 VLIQAHIMHAR
-494 LLVLSPMDI
+494 LLVISPMDI
-503 LDIHKIVDIAK
+503 LDIHRIVAIAK
-514 TLNPE
+514 QLNPQ
-519 IQVLVCAESKEEAEV
+519 IQVLICAESKEEAAV
-534 IRRDQIGE
+534 IRDENIGE
-542 VYFAKEEMAKNMS
+542 VFYAKEEMAKNMS
-555 NHILNQIQIAHHQAP
+555 HHILNQIELAHQ
-570 TKEQT
+570 
-575 LDTKK
+575 
-580 RTVQCVF
+580 
-587 SYST
+587 STIH

>member
-11 LAVGFGLALIFGYLA
+11 LAVGFGVALIFGYIA
-26 VRLRLPPLIGYLIA
+26 ARLRLPPLIGYLIA

-45 PNTPGIVADIHLAN
+45 PNTPGIEADIHLAN

-72 VGMHFSLNDLLQVR
+72 VGMHFSLKDLLLVR

-101 LLGIGVSMIWGWSF
+101 LLGIGVSMLWGWSF

-142 LNSVNGK
+142 LDSVNGK

-164 VLVLLPATAA
+164 VLVLLPATAV
-174 LLGGEAL
+174 LLGGKAP
-181 AGGADDN
+181 AGADGN

-196 LLKVVGFIAF
+196 LLKVIGFIAF
-206 MLIIGKRLV
+206 MLIVGKRVV
-215 PMIMQFVARLGSR
+215 PIIMQFVARLGSR

-233 TVVAAAVSIAFG
+233 TVVAAAVSIAYG
-245 AYKIFGV
+245 SYAIFGV

-281 REIFAIL
+281 REIFSIL
-288 FFVAVGMLFD
+288 FFVSVGMLFD
-298 PRILVEQPVHV
+298 PHILVESPLHI
-309 LAVVAIIM
+309 LAVIAIIM
-317 VGKTIAAMAL
+317 VGKTLAAMAL

-355 ATLGVSLKLLSLEG
+355 ATLGVSLGLLSLEA

-376 ALISITLNS
+376 ALFSITLNS
-385 FVFSAIEPVQ
+385 FIFSAIEPVQ

-412 DPLAMLPDEVSQDY
+412 DPLAMLPDEVDQAY

-433 VGHGE
+433 VGYGG
-438 VGRRITKQLMAED
+438 VGRRITENLINEN

-464 ENLREKGIAA
+464 EKLRNANIAA
-474 VSGMATDPG
+474 VSGVATEPS
-483 VLIQAHIQHAR
+483 VLIQAHIMHAR
-494 LLVLSPMDI
+494 LLVISPMDI
-503 LDIHKIVDIAK
+503 LDIHRIVAIAK
-514 TLNPE
+514 QLNPQ
-519 IQVLVCAESKEEAEV
+519 IQVLICAESKEEAAV
-534 IRRDQIGE
+534 IRDENIGE
-542 VYFAKEEMAKNMS
+542 VFYAKEEMAKNMS
-555 NHILNQIQIAHHQAP
+555 HHILNQIELAHQ
-570 TKEQT
+570 
-575 LDTKK
+575 
-580 RTVQCVF
+580 
-587 SYST
+587 STIH

>member
-1 MPHDVDLIIL
+1 MPHDVELIIL
-11 LAVGFGLALIFGYLA
+11 LAVGFSLALVFGYIA
-26 VRLRLPPLIGYLIA
+26 ARLRLPPLMGYLIA
-40 GIIIS
+40 GVIIS

-72 VGMHFSLNDLLQVR
+72 VGMHFSLNDLMQVR
-86 RIALPGAI
+86 RIALPGAV

-101 LLGIGVSMIWGWSF
+101 LLGVGVSMMWGWSF
-115 GSALVFGLSLSCAST
+115 GSALIFGLSLSCAST

-142 LNSVNGK
+142 LDSVNGK

-156 VEDLVMVL
+156 VEDLVIVL
-164 VLVLLPATAA
+164 ALVLLPATAV
-174 LLGGEAL
+174 LLGGQAIDNASDE
-181 AGGADDN
+181 N
-188 IWLTLGIT
+188 IWLTLGLT
-196 LLKVVGFIAF
+196 LLKVSGFIAF
-206 MLIIGKRLV
+206 MLIVGKRLV
-215 PMIMQFVARLGSR
+215 PFIMQIVARLGSR

-281 REIFAIL
+281 REIFSIL

-298 PRILVEQPVHV
+298 PLILIEEPLHV
-309 LAVVAIIM
+309 LAVVGIIM

-327 VLFFRYPINT
+327 VLFFRYPLNT

-355 ATLGVSLKLLSLEG
+355 ATLGVSLQLLSLEG

-395 RWIRER
+395 NWIRER
-401 SHLARLLERSG
+401 SYLARLLERSN

-438 VGRRITKQLMAED
+438 VGRRITKNLMAEN
-451 IKVVIAEENREIV
+451 IRVVIAEENREIV
-464 ENLREKGIAA
+464 EDLREKGIAA
-474 VSGMATDPG
+474 VSGVATEAG

-519 IQVLVCAESKEEAEV
+519 IQVLVCAESKAEAEV
-534 IRRDQIGE
+534 IRKDNIGE

-555 NHILNQIQIAHHQAP
+555 NYILNQIEIAHHQPP
-570 TKEQT
+570 TH
-575 LDTKK
+575 
-580 RTVQCVF
+580 
-587 SYST
+587 

>member
-11 LAVGFGLALIFGYLA
+11 LAVGFGMALIFGYIA
-26 VRLRLPPLIGYLIA
+26 ARLRLPPLIGYLVA

-45 PNTPGIVADIHLAN
+45 PNTPGVVGDIQLAN

-72 VGMHFSLNDLLQVR
+72 VGMHFSLKDLLQVR

-101 LLGIGVSMIWGWSF
+101 LLGVAVSMYWGWSF
-115 GSALVFGLSLSCAST
+115 GSALIFGLSLSCAST

-142 LNSVNGK
+142 LDSVNGK

-164 VLVLLPATAA
+164 TLVLLPATAV
-174 LLGGEAL
+174 LLGGQAL
-181 AGGADDN
+181 PGTDTSQS
-188 IWLTLGIT
+188 IWVTIGIT
-196 LLKVVGFIAF
+196 LLKVTGFIAF

-233 TVVAAAVSIAFG
+233 TVVAAAVSIAYG
-245 AYKIFGV
+245 SYAVFGV

-281 REIFAIL
+281 REIFSIL
-288 FFVAVGMLFD
+288 FFVSVGMLFD
-298 PRILVEQPVHV
+298 PSILVEAPLKI

-317 VGKTIAAMAL
+317 VGKTLAAMAL

-355 ATLGVSLKLLSLEG
+355 ATLGLSLG
-369 QNLILAG
+369 LLTPDAQNLILAG
-376 ALISITLNS
+376 ALFSITLNS

-412 DPLAMLPDEVSQDY
+412 DPLAMLPEEVDQAY

-433 VGHGE
+433 IGYGG
-438 VGRRITKQLMAED
+438 VGRRISENLMQQN

-464 ENLREKGIAA
+464 EKLRAQGRAA
-474 VSGMATDPG
+474 VSGEATEPN

-494 LLVLSPMDI
+494 LLVISPMDI
-503 LDIHKIVDIAK
+503 LDIHRIVDISK
-514 TLNPE
+514 QLNPE
-519 IQVLVCAESKEEAEV
+519 IQVLICAESKEEAV
-534 IRRDQIGE
+534 IIREENIGE
-542 VYFAKEEMAKNMS
+542 VFYAKEEMAKNMS
-555 NHILNQIQIAHHQAP
+555 HHILNQIELAH
-570 TKEQT
+570 QT
-575 LDTKK
+575 EAH
-580 RTVQCVF
+580 
-587 SYST
+587 

>member
-11 LAVGFGLALIFGYLA
+11 LAVGFGLALIFGYIA
-26 VRLRLPPLIGYLIA
+26 ARLRLPPLIGYLIA
-40 GIIIS
+40 GVIIS
-45 PNTPGIVADIHLAN
+45 PNTPGIVGDIHLAN

-72 VGMHFSLNDLLQVR
+72 VGMHFSLNDLMQVR

-101 LLGIGVSMIWGWSF
+101 LLGIGVSMLWGWEF

-130 VVLLKALGDRGL
+130 VVLLKALADRGL
-142 LNSVNGK
+142 LESVNGK

-164 VLVLLPATAA
+164 ALVLLPATAV
-174 LLGGEAL
+174 LLGGQAL
-181 AGGADDN
+181 AGAADEN
-188 IWLTLGIT
+188 IWTTLGIT
-196 LLKVVGFIAF
+196 LLKVAGFIAF

-233 TVVAAAVSIAFG
+233 TVVAAAISIAFG
-245 AYKIFGV
+245 AYKVFGV

-281 REIFAIL
+281 REIFSIL
-288 FFVAVGMLFD
+288 FFVSVGMLFD
-298 PRILVEQPVHV
+298 PRILVEQPLHV
-309 LAVVAIIM
+309 LAVVGIIL

-355 ATLGVSLKLLSLEG
+355 ATLGVSLQLLSIEG

-395 RWIRER
+395 HWIRER
-401 SHLARLLERSG
+401 SSLARLLERSG

-426 LRDQVVI
+426 LRDQVVLI
-433 VGHGE
+433 GHGE
-438 VGRRITKQLMAED
+438 VGRRVTKSLMD
-451 IKVVIAEENREIV
+451 KNIKVVIAEENREIV
-464 ENLREKGIAA
+464 ENLRAKGIAA
-474 VSGMATDPG
+474 VSGVATEPS
-483 VLIQAHIQHAR
+483 VLIQSHIQHAR
-494 LLVLSPMDI
+494 LLVISPMDI

-534 IRRDQIGE
+534 IRRDNIGA
-542 VYFAKEEMAKNMS
+542 VYYAKEEMAKNMS
-555 NHILNQIQIAHHQAP
+555 RHILHQIEIAHQHP
-570 TKEQT
+570 
-575 LDTKK
+575 
-580 RTVQCVF
+580 
-587 SYST
+587 SSH

>member
-11 LAVGFGLALIFGYLA
+11 LAVGFGVALFFGYIA
-26 VRLRLPPLIGYLIA
+26 ARLRLPPLIGYLIA

-45 PNTPGIVADIHLAN
+45 PNTPGIEADIHLAN

-101 LLGIGVSMIWGWSF
+101 LLGVGVSMLWGWSF

-142 LNSVNGK
+142 LDSVNGK

-164 VLVLLPATAA
+164 VLVLLPATAV
-174 LLGGEAL
+174 LLGGKAS
-181 AGGADDN
+181 AGAEGN

-196 LLKVVGFIAF
+196 LLKVIGFIAF
-206 MLIIGKRLV
+206 MLIVGKRVV
-215 PMIMQFVARLGSR
+215 PIIMQFVARLGSR

-233 TVVAAAVSIAFG
+233 TVVAAAVSIAYG
-245 AYKIFGV
+245 SYAIFGV

-281 REIFAIL
+281 REIFSIL
-288 FFVAVGMLFD
+288 FFVSVGMLFD
-298 PRILVEQPVHV
+298 PHILIERPLHI
-309 LAVVAIIM
+309 LAVIAIIM
-317 VGKTIAAMAL
+317 VGKTLAAMAL

-355 ATLGVSLKLLSLEG
+355 ATLGVSLGLLTLEA

-376 ALISITLNS
+376 ALFSITLNS
-385 FVFSAIEPVQ
+385 FVFSAVEPVQ

-412 DPLAMLPDEVSQDY
+412 DPLAMLPDEVDQAY

-433 VGHGE
+433 VGYGG
-438 VGRRITKQLMAED
+438 VGRRITENLINQN

-464 ENLREKGIAA
+464 EKLRQANIAA
-474 VSGMATDPG
+474 VSGVATEPG
-483 VLIQAHIQHAR
+483 VLIQAHIMHAR
-494 LLVLSPMDI
+494 LLVISPMDI
-503 LDIHKIVDIAK
+503 LDIHRIVDIAK
-514 TLNPE
+514 QLNPQ
-519 IQVLVCAESKEEAEV
+519 IQVLICAESKEEAAV
-534 IRRDQIGE
+534 IRDENIGE
-542 VYFAKEEMAKNMS
+542 VFYAKEEMAKNMS
-555 NHILNQIQIAHHQAP
+555 HHILNQIELAHQ
-570 TKEQT
+570 
-575 LDTKK
+575 
-580 RTVQCVF
+580 
-587 SYST
+587 STHH

>member
-11 LAVGFGLALIFGYLA
+11 LAVGFGVALIFGYLA
-26 VRLRLPPLIGYLIA
+26 ARLRLPPLIGYLIA

-45 PNTPGIVADIHLAN
+45 PNTPGVEADIHLAN

-72 VGMHFSLNDLLQVR
+72 VGMHFSLKDLLLVR

-101 LLGIGVSMIWGWSF
+101 LLGIGVSMLWGWSF

-142 LNSVNGK
+142 LDSVNGK

-164 VLVLLPATAA
+164 VLVLLPATAV
-174 LLGGEAL
+174 LLGGKAPT
-181 AGGADDN
+181 GADGN

-196 LLKVVGFIAF
+196 LLKVIGFIAF
-206 MLIIGKRLV
+206 MLIVGKRVV
-215 PMIMQFVARLGSR
+215 PIIMQFVARLGSR

-233 TVVAAAVSIAFG
+233 TVVAAAVSIAYG
-245 AYKIFGV
+245 SYAIFGV

-281 REIFAIL
+281 REIFSIL
-288 FFVAVGMLFD
+288 FFVSVGMLFD
-298 PRILVEQPVHV
+298 PHILVESPLHI
-309 LAVVAIIM
+309 LAVIAIIM
-317 VGKTIAAMAL
+317 VGKTLAAMAL

-355 ATLGVSLKLLSLEG
+355 ATLGVSLGLLSLEA

-376 ALISITLNS
+376 ALFSITLNS
-385 FVFSAIEPVQ
+385 FIFSAIEPVQ

-412 DPLAMLPDEVSQDY
+412 DPLAMLPDEVDQAY

-433 VGHGE
+433 VGYGG
-438 VGRRITKQLMAED
+438 VGRRITENLINEN

-464 ENLREKGIAA
+464 EKLRQANIAA
-474 VSGMATDPG
+474 VSGVATEPS
-483 VLIQAHIQHAR
+483 VLIQAHIMHAR
-494 LLVLSPMDI
+494 LLVISPMDI
-503 LDIHKIVDIAK
+503 LDIHRIVSIAK
-514 TLNPE
+514 QLNPQ
-519 IQVLVCAESKEEAEV
+519 IQVLICAESKEEAAI
-534 IRRDQIGE
+534 IREENIGE
-542 VYFAKEEMAKNMS
+542 VFYAKEEMAKNMS
-555 NHILNQIQIAHHQAP
+555 HHILNQIELAHQ
-570 TKEQT
+570 
-575 LDTKK
+575 
-580 RTVQCVF
+580 
-587 SYST
+587 STIH

>member
-11 LAVGFGLALIFGYLA
+11 LAVGFGVALIFGYIA
-26 VRLRLPPLIGYLIA
+26 ARLRLPPLIGYLIA

-45 PNTPGIVADIHLAN
+45 PNTPGIEADIHLAN

-72 VGMHFSLNDLLQVR
+72 VGMHFSLKDLLLVR

-101 LLGIGVSMIWGWSF
+101 LLGIGVSMLWGWSF

-142 LNSVNGK
+142 LDSVNGK

-164 VLVLLPATAA
+164 VLVLLPATAV
-174 LLGGEAL
+174 LLGGKAP
-181 AGGADDN
+181 AGADGN

-196 LLKVVGFIAF
+196 LLKVIGFIAF
-206 MLIIGKRLV
+206 MLIVGKRVV
-215 PMIMQFVARLGSR
+215 PIIMQFVARLGSR

-233 TVVAAAVSIAFG
+233 TVVAAAVSIAYG
-245 AYKIFGV
+245 SYAIFGV

-281 REIFAIL
+281 REIFSIL
-288 FFVAVGMLFD
+288 FFVSVGMLFD
-298 PRILVEQPVHV
+298 PHILVESPLHI
-309 LAVVAIIM
+309 LAVIAIIM
-317 VGKTIAAMAL
+317 VGKTLAAMAL

-355 ATLGVSLKLLSLEG
+355 ATLGVSLGLLSLEA

-376 ALISITLNS
+376 ALFSITLNS
-385 FVFSAIEPVQ
+385 FIFSAIEPVQ

-401 SHLARLLERSG
+401 SHIARLLERSG
-412 DPLAMLPDEVSQDY
+412 DPLAMLPDEVDQAY

-433 VGHGE
+433 VGYGG
-438 VGRRITKQLMAED
+438 VGRRITENLINEN

-464 ENLREKGIAA
+464 EKLRNANIAA
-474 VSGMATDPG
+474 VSGVATEPS
-483 VLIQAHIQHAR
+483 VLIQAHIMHAR
-494 LLVLSPMDI
+494 LLVISPMDI
-503 LDIHKIVDIAK
+503 LDIHRIVTIAK
-514 TLNPE
+514 QLNPQ
-519 IQVLVCAESKEEAEV
+519 IQVLICAESKEEAAV
-534 IRRDQIGE
+534 IRDENIGE
-542 VYFAKEEMAKNMS
+542 VFYAKEEMAKNMS
-555 NHILNQIQIAHHQAP
+555 HHIL
-570 TKEQT
+570 
-575 LDTKK
+575 
-580 RTVQCVF
+580 
-587 SYST
+587 

>member
-11 LAVGFGLALIFGYLA
+11 LAVGFGVALFFGYIA
-26 VRLRLPPLIGYLIA
+26 ARLRLPPLIGYLIA

-45 PNTPGIVADIHLAN
+45 PNTPGVEADIHLAN

-72 VGMHFSLNDLLQVR
+72 VGMHFSLNDLLLVR

-101 LLGIGVSMIWGWSF
+101 LLGIGVSLLWGWNF

-142 LNSVNGK
+142 LDSVNGK

-164 VLVLLPATAA
+164 VLVLLPATAV
-174 LLGGEAL
+174 LLGGKAP
-181 AGGADDN
+181 AGAEGN

-196 LLKVVGFIAF
+196 LLKVIGFIAF
-206 MLIIGKRLV
+206 MLIVGKRVV
-215 PMIMQFVARLGSR
+215 PIIMQFVARLGSR

-233 TVVAAAVSIAFG
+233 TVVAAAVSIAYG
-245 AYKIFGV
+245 SYAIFGV
-252 SMALGAFFAGMVVK
+252 SMALGAFFAGIVVK

-281 REIFAIL
+281 REIFSIL
-288 FFVAVGMLFD
+288 FFVSVGMLFD
-298 PRILVEQPVHV
+298 PHILIERPLHI
-309 LAVVAIIM
+309 LAVIAIIM
-317 VGKTIAAMAL
+317 VGKTLAAMAL

-355 ATLGVSLKLLSLEG
+355 ATLGVSLGLLTLEA

-376 ALISITLNS
+376 ALFSITLNS
-385 FVFSAIEPVQ
+385 FIFSAIEPVQ

-412 DPLAMLPDEVSQDY
+412 DPLAMLPDEVDQSY

-433 VGHGE
+433 VGYGG
-438 VGRRITKQLMAED
+438 VGRRITENLINQN

-464 ENLREKGIAA
+464 EKLRQANIAA
-474 VSGMATDPG
+474 VSGVATEPG
-483 VLIQAHIQHAR
+483 VLIQAHIMHAR
-494 LLVLSPMDI
+494 LLVISPMDI
-503 LDIHKIVDIAK
+503 LDIHRIVDIAK
-514 TLNPE
+514 QLNPQ
-519 IQVLVCAESKEEAEV
+519 IQVLICAESKEEATV
-534 IRRDQIGE
+534 IRDEHIGE
-542 VYFAKEEMAKNMS
+542 VFYAKEEMAKNMS
-555 NHILNQIQIAHHQAP
+555 HHILNQIQLAHQ
-570 TKEQT
+570 
-575 LDTKK
+575 
-580 RTVQCVF
+580 
-587 SYST
+587 STHH